1 MTEKQKKLFIFF
13 MDKNNKSKLFTCK
26 EAAEYTGYAETTIN
40 KYINEKLINNNI
52 LKKEKNNFKVIN
64 FGNMNE
70 KKFEELLSQGR
81 INKTDEELYIDKL
94 KEKSF
99 EQFLLAIEIYNRP
112 SLKNKIEVFS
122 ILLICSWELLLKA
135 KLIKDSNNI
144 DSIFDKE
151 GKTKKISKLIL
162 TIFKDKDNAIRRNLN
177 EIIEIRNNS
186 IHLFIENFRSDISR
200 YFQSAIIN
208 YIDFYEYFF
217 DKIPLRNET
226 KGMFSIVI
234 DKNDLNDV
242 FLLGDKNENIKKLIL
257 ETENKLHKYEN
268 CENDRVMVNIN
279 YSIYKTKDKDAD
291 IYVKYTNKGANIK
304 EVKVPED
311 PNNIFTFK
319 FGEVIKEINK
329 KLKEDKN
336 NNINKIQINQS
347 NLTAIINFKKIK
359 DNKKYTFTFGN
370 TSKYSYELIKYIVN
384 QIIEN
389 NELAKL
395 TPQKV
400 KKLQNQ

>member
-1 MTEKQKKLFIFF
+1 MNKNKK
-13 MDKNNKSKLFTCK
+13 NKLFTCK
-26 EAAEYTGYAETTIN
+26 EAAQYTGYAETTIN

-135 KLIKDSNNI
+135 KLIKDSDNI

-151 GKTKKISKLIL
+151 GKTKKISKLIS
-162 TIFKDKDNAIRRNLN
+162 TIFKDKDNAIRCNLN

-186 IHLFIENFRSDISR
+186 IHLFIENFRSEISR

-208 YIDFYEYFF
+208 YIDFYEQFF

-234 DKNDLNDV
+234 DQNDLNDV
-242 FLLGDKNENIKKLIL
+242 FFLGDKNENIKKLIL
-257 ETENKLHKYEN
+257 ETENKLHQYEN
-268 CENDRVMVNIN
+268 CENYRVMVDIN
-279 YSIYKTKDKDAD
+279 YSVYKTKDKDAD
-291 IYVKYTNKGANIK
+291 IYVKYTNKGTNIK

-329 KLKEDKN
+329 KLKKNKN

-347 NLTAIINFKKIK
+347 NLIAIINLKKIK
-359 DNKKYTFTFGN
+359 DNKKYTFTFEN

-400 KKLQNQ
+400 KNLQNQ